1 MFLQKPIVNCRFQL
15 LILLYDLCVDI
26 YWKKIYLCTVLE
38 FLIDNNN
45 PEFKY
50 AYELIMHTQQ
60 SVFLTG
66 RAGTG
71 KSTFLKYICEN
82 TKKKHVVL
90 APTGVAA
97 INAGGVTMH
106 SFFKLPFRPM
116 LPNDPDLSLQGGN
129 IFEFFKYKK
138 EHVKIIKAVELIIID
153 EISMVRVDV
162 IDTVDR
168 ILRVYTGNM
177 RQPFGGK
184 QMLFVGDIFQL
195 EPVVPSDQKE
205 IIKLFYESPFFF
217 SATVF
222 NQMSL
227 VPIEL
232 RKVYRQTDEVF
243 ISILD
248 KIRNNTAGSKEL
260 QIINSQYNPTFNPE
274 KNEMYITLATKRDNV
289 DYINEKKLDEIDAP
303 EFHHRGVIDGDFP
316 ESSLPTAIDLVLKEG
331 AQVIFLRNDPERRWV
346 NGTIATI
353 IQITDMSE
361 VIAELDTGKTVLI
374 ERETWRNYRY
384 KYNEKEKK
392 VEEEIIGTYT
402 QLPIK
407 LAWAITVHKS
417 QGLTFSNVIVD
428 FSGGVF
434 AGGQAYVALS
444 RCTSLEGMV
453 LKKQLNKSDI
463 FIRPEI
469 VEFSKNFNNQQLID
483 RSFKEA
489 EADLLYL
496 QAISHFNKGNFKDC
510 IDVFFKAIHARYDIE
525 KPLQRRYIQKKLNLI
540 NKLREEKEELNNQ
553 LQQQREALKEYANEY
568 YLMGNECIT
577 KAQDAKAALA
587 NFNKALKLY
596 PDFLDVII
604 RKGITLYDM
613 DEYFEAENCFNK
625 AIKLSP
631 NLFKALY
638 NRGKNRIKLKNY
650 EGALT
655 DLDKAVQIRPD
666 HAPAFEYL
674 SEIYLHLGE
683 KEKAEGCRE
692 IAEELKTRKSS
703 K

>member
-1 MFLQKPIVNCRFQL
+1 MKFS
-15 LILLYDLCVDI
+15 
-26 YWKKIYLCTVLE
+26 
-38 FLIDNNN
+38 IDNNN

-82 TKKKHVVL
+82 TEKKHVVL

-116 LPNDPDLSLQGGN
+116 LPNDPDLALQGGK
-129 IFEFFKYKK
+129 IFEFFKYRK
-138 EHVKIIKAVELIIID
+138 EHVKIIKEIELIIID
-153 EISMVRVDV
+153 EISMVRVDI
-162 IDTVDR
+162 IDCIDR

-177 RQPFGGK
+177 RQAFGGK

-195 EPVVPSDQKE
+195 EPVVPGDQKE
-205 IIKLFYESPFFF
+205 ILKLFYSSPFFF
-217 SATVF
+217 SASVF
-222 NQMSL
+222 NQINL

-260 QIINSQYNPTFNPE
+260 QIINNQYNPTFNPGE
-274 KNEMYITLATKRDNV
+274 NEMYITLATKRDNV
-289 DYINEKKLDEIDAP
+289 DYINEKKLDEIESP
-303 EFHHRGVIDGDFP
+303 EFHHQGIIEGDFP

-331 AQVIFLRNDPERRWV
+331 AQIIFLRNDPERRWV

-353 IQITDMSE
+353 IQITDMGD
-361 VIAELDTGKTVLI
+361 VIAELDTAKTVLI
-374 ERETWRNYRY
+374 EKETWRNYKY
-384 KYNEKEKK
+384 VYNEKEKK
-392 VEEEIIGTYT
+392 IEEEIIGTYT

-428 FSGGVF
+428 FSGGIF

-453 LKKQLNKSDI
+453 LKKPLNKSDI

-469 VEFSKNFNNQQLID
+469 IEFSKNFNNKQLID

-496 QAISHFNKGNFKDC
+496 QAISHFNQGNFKDC
-510 IDVFFKAIHARYDIE
+510 IDIFFKAIHARYDIE
-525 KPLQRRYIQKKLNLI
+525 KPLQRRYIQQKLSI
-540 NKLREEKEELNNQ
+540 VNKLKEEKKELERQ
-553 LQQQREALKEYANEY
+553 LRQQTEALKEYANEY

-577 KAQDAKAALA
+577 KAHDAKAALA

-596 PDFLDVII
+596 PDFLDVLI
-604 RKGITLYDM
+604 RKGITLYDI
-613 DEYFEAENCFNK
+613 DEHFDAENCFNR

-631 NLFKALY
+631 NSFKALY

-650 EGALT
+650 EEALT
-655 DLDKAVQIRPD
+655 DLDKAVNIKPD
-666 HAPAFEYL
+666 HAPTFEYL
-674 SEIYLHLGE
+674 SDVYMHLGE
-683 KEKAEGCRE
+683 QEKAEEYRE
-692 IAEELKTRKSS
+692 IAEELKLRKTPKSP
-703 K
+703 KGDFGAA

>member
-1 MFLQKPIVNCRFQL
+1 MKLS
-15 LILLYDLCVDI
+15 
-26 YWKKIYLCTVLE
+26 
-38 FLIDNNN
+38 IDNNN
-45 PEFKY
+45 LEFKY
-50 AYELIMHTQQ
+50 AYELIMHTKQ

-82 TKKKHVVL
+82 TKKRHVVL

-116 LPNDPDLSLQGGN
+116 LPNDPDLSLQGGK
-129 IFEFFKYKK
+129 IFDFFKYRK
-138 EHVKIIKAVELIIID
+138 EHTKILKEVELIIID

-162 IDTVDR
+162 IDSIDR

-195 EPVVPSDQKE
+195 EPVVPNDQKE
-205 IIKLFYESPFFF
+205 IIKLFYDSPFFF

-222 NQMSL
+222 NQISL

-232 RKVYRQTDEVF
+232 RKVYRQTDEIF

-260 QIINSQYNPTFNPE
+260 QIINSRYNPTFNPG

-289 DYINEKKLDEIDAP
+289 DYINEKKLNEIDAP
-303 EFHHRGVIDGDFP
+303 EFHHQGIIDGDFP

-331 AQVIFLRNDPERRWV
+331 AQIIFLRNDMERRWV

-353 IQITDMSE
+353 IQITDMGE
-361 VIAELDTGKTVLI
+361 VIAELDNGKTVMV
-374 ERETWRNYRY
+374 EKETWRNYKY
-384 KYNEKEKK
+384 VYNEKEKK
-392 VEEEIIGTYT
+392 IEEEIIGTYT

-417 QGLTFSNVIVD
+417 QGLTFSNVVVD

-463 FIRPEI
+463 FLRPEI
-469 VEFSKNFNNQQLID
+469 VEFSKNFNNTQLIE

-489 EADLLYL
+489 SADLLYL
-496 QAISHFNKGNFKDC
+496 QAIGSFNQGNFKDC
-510 IDVFFKAIHARYDIE
+510 IDTFFKAIHARYDIE
-525 KPLQRRYIQKKLNLI
+525 KPLQRRYIQKKLNVI
-540 NKLREEKEELNNQ
+540 NQLKKEKEDLNKQ
-553 LQQQREALKEYANEY
+553 LQEQKEALKEYANEY

-577 KAQDAKAALA
+577 KAHDTKAALA

-596 PDFLDVII
+596 PDFPDVLI

-613 DEYFEAENCFNK
+613 NEHFEAESCFNK
-625 AIKLSP
+625 AIRLSP
-631 NLFKALY
+631 NSFKALY

-650 EGALT
+650 EEALT
-655 DLDKAVQIRPD
+655 DLDKAVHIRPD
-666 HAPAFEYL
+666 HASAFEYL
-674 SEIYLHLGE
+674 SDIYLHLGE
-683 KEKAEGCRE
+683 NERAEECKE
-692 IAEELKTRKSS
+692 IAEELRIKK
-703 K
+703 KK

>member
-1 MFLQKPIVNCRFQL
+1 M
-15 LILLYDLCVDI
+15 
-26 YWKKIYLCTVLE
+26 IYLCSVLE

-50 AYELIMHTQQ
+50 ACELLTHTQQ

-82 TKKKHVVL
+82 TDKKHIVL

-116 LPNDPDLSLQGGN
+116 LPNDPDLMLQGGK

-138 EHVKIIKAVELIIID
+138 EHVKIINNIELIIID
-153 EISMVRVDV
+153 EISMVRADI
-162 IDTVDR
+162 IDCIDR

-195 EPVVPSDQKE
+195 EPVVPGDQKE
-205 IIKLFYESPFFF
+205 ILKLFYNSPFFF
-217 SATVF
+217 SAAVF
-222 NQMSL
+222 NQINL

-232 RKVYRQTDEVF
+232 KKVYRQTDEVF

-260 QIINSQYNPTFNPE
+260 QTINNRYNPTFNPGE
-274 KNEMYITLATKRDNV
+274 NEMYITLATKRDNV
-289 DYINEKKLDEIDAP
+289 DYINEKKLAEIDAP
-303 EFHHRGVIDGDFP
+303 EFHHQGIIEGDFP
-316 ESSLPTAIDLVLKEG
+316 ESSLPTAIDLVLKER
-331 AQVIFLRNDPERRWV
+331 AQIIFLRNDHERRWV
-346 NGTIATI
+346 NGSIATI
-353 IQITDMSE
+353 IQITDMGD
-361 VIAELDTGKTVLI
+361 VIAEFDTGKTVLV
-374 ERETWRNYRY
+374 EKETWRNYKY
-384 KYNEKEKK
+384 VYNEKEKK
-392 VEEEIIGTYT
+392 VEEEIIGSYT

-469 VEFSKNFNNQQLID
+469 IEFSKNFNNKQLID

-496 QAISHFNKGNFKDC
+496 QAINYFDQGNFKDS
-510 IDVFFKAIHARYDIE
+510 IDTFFKAIHARYDIE
-525 KPLQRRYIQKKLNLI
+525 KPLQRRYIQKKLGII
-540 NKLREEKEELNNQ
+540 NRLKEEKKELEKR
-553 LQQQREALKEYANEY
+553 LYQQGEALKEYANEY

-577 KAQDAKAALA
+577 KAQDFKAALA

-596 PDFLDVII
+596 PDFPEALI
-604 RKGITLYDM
+604 RKGITLYDINEHF
-613 DEYFEAENCFNK
+613 DAESCFNK

-631 NLFKALY
+631 NSFKAHY
-638 NRGKNRIKLKNY
+638 NRGKNRIKLNNY
-650 EGALT
+650 EEALT
-655 DLDKAVQIRPD
+655 DLDKAVQMKPE
-666 HAPAFEYL
+666 HAASYEYL
-674 SEIYLHLGE
+674 SEIYIHLGNL
-683 KEKAEGCRE
+683 KKAEECRE
-692 IAEELKTRKSS
+692 IAEELKIK
-703 K
+703 KKK

>member
-1 MFLQKPIVNCRFQL
+1 M
-15 LILLYDLCVDI
+15 
-26 YWKKIYLCTVLE
+26 E

-116 LPNDPDLSLQGGN
+116 LPNDPDLSLQGSR

-138 EHVKIIKAVELIIID
+138 EHVKIIKAIELIIID
-153 EISMVRVDV
+153 EISMVRVDI
-162 IDTVDR
+162 IDTIDR

-195 EPVVPSDQKE
+195 EPVVSSDQKE
-205 IIKLFYESPFFF
+205 IIKLFYNSPFFF
-217 SATVF
+217 SAIVF
-222 NQMSL
+222 NQISL

-232 RKVYRQTDEVF
+232 KKVYRQTDEVF

-260 QIINSQYNPTFNPE
+260 QIINNQYNPTFNP
-274 KNEMYITLATKRDNV
+274 KDNEMYITLATKRDNV

-303 EFHHRGVIDGDFP
+303 EFHHRGVIEGDFP
-316 ESSLPTAIDLVLKEG
+316 ESSLPTIIDLVLKEG
-331 AQVIFLRNDPERRWV
+331 AQIIFLRNDPERRWV
-346 NGTIATI
+346 NGSIATI
-353 IQITDMSE
+353 IQITDMGE
-361 VIAELDTGKTVLI
+361 VIAELDTGRTVFV
-374 ERETWRNYRY
+374 EKETWRNYRY

-417 QGLTFSNVIVD
+417 QGLTFSNVVVD
-428 FSGGVF
+428 FSGGIF

-469 VEFSKNFNNQQLID
+469 LDFSKNFNNKQLID

-496 QAISHFNKGNFKDC
+496 QTINHFDQGNFKDC
-510 IDVFFKAIHARYDIE
+510 VDAFFKAIHARYDIE
-525 KPLQRRYIQKKLNLI
+525 KPLQRRYIQRKLNII
-540 NKLREEKEELNNQ
+540 NKLKEEKKELNNQ
-553 LQQQREALKEYANEY
+553 LQQQKETLKEYANEY

-577 KAQDAKAALA
+577 KAHDVKAALA

-596 PDFLDVII
+596 PDFLDALV
-604 RKGITLYDM
+604 RKGITLHDM
-613 DEYFEAENCFNK
+613 NEHFEAEVCYNR
-625 AIKLSP
+625 AIELSP
-631 NLFKALY
+631 NYFKALY

-650 EGALT
+650 DGALT
-655 DLDKAVQIRPD
+655 DLDKAVHIKRD
-666 HAPAFEYL
+666 HAAAFEYL
-674 SEIYLHLGE
+674 SDVYLHLGD
-683 KEKAEGCRE
+683 KANAESCRE
-692 IAEELKTRKSS
+692 IAEELKMRKQKS
-703 K
+703 

>member
-1 MFLQKPIVNCRFQL
+1 MKFS
-15 LILLYDLCVDI
+15 
-26 YWKKIYLCTVLE
+26 
-38 FLIDNNN
+38 IDNNN

-82 TKKKHVVL
+82 TEKKHVVL

-116 LPNDPDLSLQGGN
+116 LPDDPDLSLQGGK

-138 EHVKIIKAVELIIID
+138 EHVKIIKTVELIIID

-195 EPVVPSDQKE
+195 EPVVPGDQKE
-205 IIKLFYESPFFF
+205 IIKLFYSSPFFF
-217 SATVF
+217 SAIVF
-222 NQMSL
+222 NHISL
-227 VPIEL
+227 IPIEL

-248 KIRNNTAGSKEL
+248 KIRNNTAGSREL
-260 QIINSQYNPTFNPE
+260 QIINDRYNSTFNPGQ
-274 KNEMYITLATKRDNV
+274 NEMYITLATKRDNV
-289 DYINEKKLDEIDAP
+289 DYINEKKLDEIEAP
-303 EFHHRGVIDGDFP
+303 EFHHRGVIEGDFP

-331 AQVIFLRNDPERRWV
+331 AQVIFLRNDPDRRWV
-346 NGTIATI
+346 NGTIASI
-353 IQITDMSE
+353 IQITDMGE
-361 VIAELDTGKTVLI
+361 VIAELDTGRTVLI
-374 ERETWRNYRY
+374 EKETWRNYKY
-384 KYNEKEKK
+384 VYNEKEKR

-402 QLPIK
+402 QLPVK

-417 QGLTFSNVIVD
+417 QGLTFSHVVVD
-428 FSGGVF
+428 FSGGIF

-469 VEFSKNFNNQQLID
+469 IEFSKNFNNKQLID

-496 QAISHFNKGNFKDC
+496 QTIKYFDQGNFKDC
-510 IDVFFKAIHARYDIE
+510 IDTFFKAIHARYDIE
-525 KPLQRRYIQKKLNLI
+525 KPLQRRYIQKKLSLI
-540 NKLREEKEELNNQ
+540 NKLKKEKEELNNR
-553 LQQQREALKEYANEY
+553 LQQQKEALKEYANEY
-568 YLMGNECIT
+568 YLMGNECII
-577 KAQDAKAALA
+577 KAHDAKAALA

-596 PDFLDVII
+596 PDFLDVLV
-604 RKGITLYDM
+604 RKGITLYDIN
-613 DEYFEAENCFNK
+613 EHFEAESCLNK

-631 NLFKALY
+631 NSFKALY
-638 NRGKNRIKLKNY
+638 NRGKNRIMLKNY

-655 DLDKAVQIRPD
+655 DLDKAVNIKPD
-666 HAPAFEYL
+666 HASAYEYL
-674 SEIYLHLGE
+674 SDVYLHLG
-683 KEKAEGCRE
+683 KKKKAEECRE
-692 IAEELKTRKSS
+692 RAEKLKMK

>member
-1 MFLQKPIVNCRFQL
+1 M
-15 LILLYDLCVDI
+15 
-26 YWKKIYLCTVLE
+26 E
-38 FLIDNNN
+38 FLIDNTNL
-45 PEFKY
+45 EFKY

-116 LPNDPDLSLQGGN
+116 LPDDPDLSLQGGN

-138 EHVKIIKAVELIIID
+138 EHVKILKAVELIIID

-162 IDTVDR
+162 IDTIDR

-184 QMLFVGDIFQL
+184 QILFVGDIFQL

-205 IIKLFYESPFFF
+205 IIKLFYNSPFFF
-217 SATVF
+217 SAIVF
-222 NQMSL
+222 NQISL
-227 VPIEL
+227 IPIEL

-260 QIINSQYNPTFNPE
+260 QTINTRYNPTFNPGE
-274 KNEMYITLATKRDNV
+274 NEMYITLATKRDNV
-289 DYINEKKLDEIDAP
+289 DYINEKKLDEIEAP

-331 AQVIFLRNDPERRWV
+331 AQVIFLRNDPDRRWV

-353 IQITDMSE
+353 IQITDMGE
-361 VIAELDTGKTVLI
+361 VIAELDTGRTVLI
-374 ERETWRNYRY
+374 EKETWRNYRY
-384 KYNEKEKK
+384 KYNEKAKK

-402 QLPIK
+402 QLPVK

-417 QGLTFSNVIVD
+417 QGLTFSNVVID

-444 RCTSLEGMV
+444 RCTSLDGMV

-469 VEFSKNFNNQQLID
+469 FEFSKTFNNKRLID

-496 QAISHFNKGNFKDC
+496 QTISYFNQGHFKDC
-510 IDVFFKAIHARYDIE
+510 IDTFFKAIHARYDIE
-525 KPLQRRYIQKKLNLI
+525 KPLQRRYIQKKLNII
-540 NKLREEKEELNNQ
+540 NQLKQEKKALETQ
-553 LQQQREALKEYANEY
+553 LQQQKESLKEYANEY

-577 KAQDAKAALA
+577 KAHDAKAALA

-596 PDFLDVII
+596 PDFLDVLV

-613 DEYFEAENCFNK
+613 NESFEAEVCYNR
-625 AIKLSP
+625 AIELSP
-631 NLFKALY
+631 NYFKALY

-650 EGALT
+650 DGALT
-655 DLDKAVQIRPD
+655 DLDKAVHIKPD
-666 HAPAFEYL
+666 HASAFEYL
-674 SEIYLHLGE
+674 SDVYLHLGDR
-683 KEKAEGCRE
+683 KNAESCRE
-692 IAEELKTRKSS
+692 IAKELKLRKR

>member
-1 MFLQKPIVNCRFQL
+1 M
-15 LILLYDLCVDI
+15 
-26 YWKKIYLCTVLE
+26 
-38 FLIDNNN
+38 IDDNN

-50 AYELIMHTQQ
+50 AYELITHTQQ

-71 KSTFLKYICEN
+71 KSTFLKYICEH
-82 TKKKHVVL
+82 TTKKHVVM

-116 LPNDPDLSLQGGN
+116 LPNDPDLSLQGGK

-138 EHVKIIKAVELIIID
+138 EHVKILKGVELIIID
-153 EISMVRVDV
+153 EISMVRVDI
-162 IDTVDR
+162 IDAIDR

-177 RQPFGGK
+177 RQAFGGK

-205 IIKLFYESPFFF
+205 IIKLFYNTPFFF

-222 NQMSL
+222 SQINL

-248 KIRNNTAGSKEL
+248 KIRDNTAGSKEL
-260 QIINSQYNPTFNPE
+260 QVINSRYNPTFNPGN
-274 KNEMYITLATKRDNV
+274 NEMYITLATKRDNV
-289 DYINEKKLDEIDAP
+289 DYINEKKLAEIKAP
-303 EFHHRGVIDGDFP
+303 EFHHQGVIDGDFP

-331 AQVIFLRNDPERRWV
+331 AQVIFLRNDMERRWV

-353 IQITDMSE
+353 IQITDMGE
-361 VIAELDTGKTVLI
+361 IIAELENLKTVLI
-374 ERETWRNYRY
+374 EKETWRNYKY

-392 VEEEIIGTYT
+392 IEEEIIGTYT

-417 QGLTFSNVIVD
+417 QGLTFSNVVVD

-434 AGGQAYVALS
+434 AGGQTYVALS

-453 LKKQLNKSDI
+453 MKKQLNKSDI

-469 VEFSKNFNNQQLID
+469 VEFSKNFNNKQLID
-483 RSFKEA
+483 RSLKEA

-496 QAISHFNKGNFKDC
+496 QTIKHFDQGDFGECVDA
-510 IDVFFKAIHARYDIE
+510 FFKAIHARYDIE
-525 KPLQRRYIQKKLNLI
+525 KPLQRRYIRKKLSLI
-540 NKLREEKEELNNQ
+540 NKLKEEKIALKNQ
-553 LQQQREALKEYANEY
+553 LREQAEVLREYAREY

-577 KAQDAKAALA
+577 HAHDSKAALA
-587 NFNKALKLY
+587 NFNKALKLS
-596 PDFLDVII
+596 PDFLDAWI

-613 DEYFEAENCFNK
+613 NECFEAESCFNK

-631 NLFKALY
+631 NSFKALY

-650 EGALT
+650 DEALT
-655 DLDKAVQIRPD
+655 DLDKAVHIKPD
-666 HAPAFEYL
+666 HASAFEYL
-674 SEIYLHLGE
+674 SDTYMYLGE
-683 KEKAEGCRE
+683 KKKAEECRE
-692 IAEELKTRKSS
+692 IAEELRAKK
-703 K
+703 KK